1 MTTQKVNSITKV
13 RELINEEE
21 SINKLMSYY
30 NIVEKLMYH
39 YKRVLNKAKEME
51 ALQLLSKIRVV
62 MIEKMS

>member
-1 MTTQKVNSITKV
+1 MTTKKVNSITKV

-51 ALQLLSKIRVV
+51 ALQLLSKIRVI